1 MFQKGHFKHL
11 IFFLLFLCFTGSVK
25 AQSPRSFSWETE
37 LDLVL
42 PAQGNWAF
50 SFGAANRYLFFSEV
64 NGNRVTD
71 YDQEHIE
78 LNHFT
83 SYRKSENT
91 VISLGL
97 RYRFIE
103 TFEETR
109 QDEFRIIE
117 QMEYTHKNTFLTPE
131 HRLRFEQR
139 FREATIFR
147 LRYQLGIGRQLNED
161 FGLGFS
167 TEFLYSMQ
175 KENRPEMEQRFALEL
190 NNFSINNL
198 ELSLGIDMRR
208 EDFTGHPGTEFF
220 LLTGATLQL

>member
-1 MFQKGHFKHL
+1 MFQKSHFKHL
-11 IFFLLFLCFTGSVK
+11 IIFLLFLCLAGSVK
-25 AQSPRSFSWETE
+25 AQTPRSLSWETE
-37 LDLVL
+37 FDLEL
-42 PAQGNWAF
+42 PAQGDWGF
-50 SFGAANRYLFFSEV
+50 SFGAANRYLIFSKV
-64 NGNRVTD
+64 DGDRVTD

-83 SYRKSENT
+83 SYSSSENALL
-91 VISLGL
+91 SLGL
-97 RYRFIE
+97 RYRFRDV
-103 TFEETR
+103 FEETR

-117 QMEYTHKNTFLTPE
+117 QFEYTHQNTFLTPE

-147 LRYQLGIGRQLNED
+147 LRYQVGIWRQLNED

-175 KENRPEMEQRFALEL
+175 NESRPEMEQRFALEL
-190 NNFSINNL
+190 SNFSFENL
-198 ELSLGIDMRR
+198 ELSLGVDLRR
-208 EDFTGHPGTEFF
+208 EDFTGYPGTEYF